1 MRPLIDVDRLWRVA
15 EQRVGR
21 PLPRSADIHV
31 EGWRCLAS
39 AMESGNGYD
48 AAGMRLLRRDI
59 FAWSLAYLK
68 FAADR
73 TLYTDIADVPISR
86 PIFIVG
92 FGRTGSTLLH
102 NLLALDA
109 GARAPLLW
117 ELWAPSPPP
126 RPDNYAS
133 DSRIEAAQARLDLL
147 ARAAPLI
154 PQIHPMR
161 AQAPDECH
169 WMMRHTTLNV
179 MLYRV
184 PQYWAWLKRLSV
196 AELHELYAHYKL
208 QVQHLQL
215 FHRGNHWVSKAFTHL
230 HYLPV
235 LFDVFPDAKV
245 VRLHRH
251 PCRAVPSLCS
261 LAASYRGIY
270 SDRVD
275 REEIGQTMFD
285 VFLDGMERSRDIDR
299 RVGPQHFIDVQYAE
313 LVRDPIAVVR
323 RIYRQFGYPYS
334 AAFEEQLLRFTVNE
348 AGAAR
353 PRHVYRL
360 EQFGLSQA
368 VVTDRSKE
376 YLAWVKQRG
385 EELADI

>member
-1 MRPLIDVDRLWRVA
+1 MRPLIDIDRLWRVA

-31 EGWRCLAS
+31 DGLRRLAS

-48 AAGMRLLRRDI
+48 AAGLRLLRREI
-59 FAWSLAYLK
+59 FTWILAYLNFTK
-68 FAADR
+68 DQA
-73 TLYTDIADVPISR
+73 LYGSAADVPISR
-86 PIFIVG
+86 PLFIVG

-109 GARAPLLW
+109 NARVPLLW

-126 RPDNYAS
+126 CPDRYAS
-133 DSRIEAAQARLDLL
+133 DARIETAQHRLDLL
-147 ARAAPLI
+147 AQVAPLI
-154 PQIHPMR
+154 PQIHPMG

-184 PQYWAWLKRLSV
+184 PQYGEWLKHLDI
-196 AELHELYAHYKL
+196 AELRELYAHYKL
-208 QVQHLQL
+208 QIQYLQL
-215 FHRGNHWVSKAFTHL
+215 FCRAGYWVSKAFTHL

-251 PCRAVPSLCS
+251 PRRVVPSLCS
-261 LAASYRGIY
+261 LAASYRAIY
-270 SDRVD
+270 SARVD
-275 REEIGQTMFD
+275 HAEIGQTILDM
-285 VFLDGMERSRDIDR
+285 FLDGMQRSMAIDR
-299 RVGPQHFIDVQYAE
+299 RCPARHFIDIHYAE
-313 LVRDPIAVVR
+313 LVADPIGVVR
-323 RIYRQFGYPYS
+323 RIYDRFGYDYS
-334 AAFEEQLLRFTVNE
+334 AVFDQEMRRFIAKDASAT
-348 AGAAR
+348 R
-353 PRHVYRL
+353 PRHVYSL

-368 VVTDRSKE
+368 AVVDRSKE

-385 EELADI
+385 GELAEV